1 MTHDKPVSMIA
12 RCAAD
17 FMPCPVT
24 KGRNRGAAVNISL
37 AGQWSF
43 AAPFL
48 SVCFRFIN
56 LVFRAHPCGKPAISL
71 FLRIAGMVF
80 SLASV
85 PRLA

>member
-12 RCAAD
+12 PCAAD
-17 FMPCPVT
+17 FMHCPVT
-24 KGRNRGAAVNISL
+24 EERNRGAAVNISL

-48 SVCFRFIN
+48 SVCFHFII
-56 LVFRAHPCGKPAISL
+56 LVFRARPCGKPAVSL
-71 FLRIAGMVF
+71 FLRIAGTIF
-80 SLASV
+80 SLAAV